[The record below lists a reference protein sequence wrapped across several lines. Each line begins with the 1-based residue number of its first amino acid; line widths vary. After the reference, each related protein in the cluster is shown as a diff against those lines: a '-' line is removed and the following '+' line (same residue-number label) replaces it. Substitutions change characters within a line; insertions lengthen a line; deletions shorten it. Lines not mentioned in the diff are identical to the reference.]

1 MVWRIILVSDQVITL
16 VQKEMR
22 AFRKKLIAALV
33 PKILNK
39 LAKLI
44 APSKGI
50 KS

>member
-1 MVWRIILVSDQVITL
+1 
-16 VQKEMR
+16 MR
-22 AFRKKLIAALV
+22 AFRKKLIAALL

-50 KS
+50 KSENINLLTTIVPII